1 MITPSEYDA
10 TAQEILQTLFN
21 ALSLL
26 VSRFVDDH
34 LPGGKYDNPS
44 IQLTAETKS
53 VPKTNVISERNFAK
67 LDRLLREKPNATTLC
82 LEAMI
87 LFANNKTS
95 AWLDAKTPE
104 EKEDLLKK
112 ARNLSPEFKRLYRLR
127 KQRLLE
133 ERSKILQAKHLQL
146 EQMRQKKL
154 QEKERLTENILMYGL
169 WQSKEQ
175 VNEQLSKLK
184 TKKEKVKA
192 LKAQLDFRKKVLEQ
206 THTEKD
212 IFLLPSSLNSYRWKL
227 LVKIFVSFYLV
238 HI

>member
-1 MITPSEYDA
+1 
-10 TAQEILQTLFN
+10 
-21 ALSLL
+21 
-26 VSRFVDDH
+26 
-34 LPGGKYDNPS
+34 
-44 IQLTAETKS
+44 
-53 VPKTNVISERNFAK
+53 
-67 LDRLLREKPNATTLC
+67 
-82 LEAMI
+82 MI

-175 VNEQLSKLK
+175 VNKQLSKLK

-212 IFLLPSSLNSYRWKL
+212 IFFITKQSKQLPVEVISENLCKLLSSAHLINTPSTVATNCQSLIGREIYHRWKDEDGEERWYKGRVLSLVPGTTEWYNVKYDEEDDILTLNL
-227 LVKIFVSFYLV
+227 LLDIEKGDLDVIL
-238 HI
+238 